1 MAMMRNIG
9 EVLWIDFRPN
19 IMIRIEKSDETKQN
33 LMITVHKDTD
43 LDYYARLDVEDRDV
57 TG

>member
-9 EVLWIDFRPN
+9 EVLWGEFRPN

>member
-19 IMIRIEKSDETKQN
+19 IMIRIEKSDETKQQ
-33 LMITVHKDTD
+33 LMITVHKDTE
-43 LDYYARLDVEDRDV
+43 LDYYARLDVEND
-57 TG
+57 G